1 MSNFNTRMEVEVFG
15 RIRCAYSFARF
26 GSSLSINGAII
37 GPSRTLSSAMY
48 VESKRVRVWTES
60 KQVMVATVKRGWKT
74 LVLGSKSHELAD
86 EWSSMH

>member
-1 MSNFNTRMEVEVFG
+1 MIAKN
-15 RIRCAYSFARF
+15 
-26 GSSLSINGAII
+26 SSSAAII

-60 KQVMVATVKRGWKT
+60 KQGMVATVERGWKT

-86 EWSSMH
+86 EWSRHLSATINTECNTRRFTEI